1 MSKGYISLDP
11 TCNKIYIACY
21 VVFNESLFPFAQSPF
36 STNPNTP
43 FTTTV
48 SLWFPNSTSGSSS
61 DNDSSPSA
69 SIPLSTSD
77 FGPSSSSLD
86 FTTSLLPSLLHTSTP
101 IPMVP
106 PPPPSS
112 LPSSLSN
119 ISTAPT
125 SSSLPIS
132 SSVVP
137 STSESAP
144 TSSSNPISHNSHP
157 MVTRSK
163 HGMYKPKVLSVQ
175 HDYTQSEPPSYAIAA
190 KHSQ

>member
-1 MSKGYISLDP
+1 M
-11 TCNKIYIACY
+11 
-21 VVFNESLFPFAQSPF
+21 FNESLFPFAQSPF

-112 LPSSLSN
+112 LSSSLSN
-119 ISTAPT
+119 IST
-125 SSSLPIS
+125 
-132 SSVVP
+132 
-137 STSESAP
+137 AP

-163 HGMYKPKVLSVQ
+163 HGIYKPKVLSVQ